1 MKGQKC
7 ITNRLKFANRWFSID
22 VILQELPPVCGHV
35 VANVHDFS
43 TSNEILIQKYTGKRY
58 YIVSLTCGYFPNLV
72 K

>member
-7 ITNRLKFANRWFSID
+7 ITNRLIFANRWFSID

-43 TSNEILIQKYTGKRY
+43 T
-58 YIVSLTCGYFPNLV
+58 
-72 K
+72 

>member
-7 ITNRLKFANRWFSID
+7 ITNRLIFANRWVSID

-43 TSNEILIQKYTGKRY
+43 TSNEILIQKYTGKGTTLYHCRVATFR
-58 YIVSLTCGYFPNLV
+58 I
-72 K
+72 

>member
-7 ITNRLKFANRWFSID
+7 ITNRLIFANRWFSID
-22 VILQELPPVCGHV
+22 VILQELPPVCGH

-58 YIVSLTCGYFPNLV
+58 YIVSLSCGHFPNLV